1 MKLLNL
7 LQCQKI
13 SKNNLSILPFCDILK
28 IQRGKSLTRFLGV
41 CIQNLIECIKYIFSG
56 NLKFKDVILQAAYIS
71 YDSLLIS
78 LVIAFIAA
86 AVIAIQVSKE
96 FLMTGAEAYI
106 GGTIAIVMIREI
118 APGFVALAIGARA
131 GTAISAEIANM
142 QVTSQVD
149 AIKTLKVNPIGYYFS
164 PRIVGAMI
172 TVPMVVLLAEFI
184 GILGGLLVAKATI
197 LLHPARY
204 ITSALAWT
212 TTKDIYI
219 SLLKACI
226 FGGLIALVCAS
237 KGYETKGGAKEVG
250 LSTTQAAILST
261 IFMLVADFLINLLF
275 YIA

>member
-1 MKLLNL
+1 MIK
-7 LQCQKI
+7 
-13 SKNNLSILPFCDILK
+13 
-28 IQRGKSLTRFLGV
+28 FLGLCV
-41 CIQNLIECIKYIFSG
+41 QNLIECIKYLFGG
-56 NLKFKDVILQAAYIS
+56 NVKFRTVISQAAAIS
-71 YDSLLIS
+71 YDSLPIS

-106 GGTIAIVMIREI
+106 GGTIAVVMIREI

-149 AIKTLKVNPIGYYFS
+149 AIKTLKINPVGYYFT
-164 PRIVGAMI
+164 PRVLAASI
-172 TVPMVVLLAEFI
+172 TVPMVVLVAEYV
-184 GILGGLLVAKATI
+184 GILGGMFVALGTI
-197 LLHPARY
+197 NLNPARY
-204 ITSALAWT
+204 MASVWAWIAI
-212 TTKDIYI
+212 KDIYI

-226 FGGLIALVCAS
+226 FGALIALVCAT

-250 LSTTQAAILST
+250 ISTTQAAILST
-261 IFMLVADFLINLLF
+261 IYMLVTDFLINLVF